1 MPELLRMQMSS
12 GTGIG
17 KRIER
22 GREATLPIDKFRV
35 REAAS
40 QCQFKIVMSAMPV
53 LYFWH
58 MSNGTAVI
66 AGASGLVGEFVLNE
80 LQRSDYT
87 RVIAPVRRPLIGA
100 GRVENVVGGLDQLE
114 QIKLDPGSDLF
125 CALGT
130 TISKA
135 GSQEAFRS
143 VDYELPLKFAKWGK
157 ANGAVCFILV
167 SSVGADAS
175 SSNFCLR
182 TKGELERDL
191 EALAF
196 PSLHIFQPSFLVGP
210 RREQRLGERIGIA
223 IVEAMSFA
231 LIGGLRKYRSMPAER
246 LAKAMVRT
254 AQSRKPGT
262 NRYKFD
268 EIDGLL
274 S

>member
-1 MPELLRMQMSS
+1 MRENTVIVVG
-12 GTGIG
+12 GTGLVGGFLLAELAGGAEYQRVIALARREQPTLGRVEWVIG
-17 KRIER
+17 
-22 GREATLPIDKFRV
+22 G
-35 REAAS
+35 
-40 QCQFKIVMSAMPV
+40 
-53 LYFWH
+53 W
-58 MSNGTAVI
+58 VI
-66 AGASGLVGEFVLNE
+66 AGM
-80 LQRSDYT
+80 DT
-87 RVIAPVRRPLIGA
+87 
-100 GRVENVVGGLDQLE
+100 LE
-114 QIKLDPGSDLF
+114 QTKVETGSHLF
-125 CALGT
+125 CTLGT
-130 TISKA
+130 TIAKV
-135 GSQEAFRS
+135 GSQPAFRT

-167 SSVGADAS
+167 SSVGPDAS
-175 SSNFCLR
+175 SSNFYLR

-223 IVEAMSFA
+223 IAEAMSFA
-231 LIGGLRKYRSMPAER
+231 LIGGLRKYRPMPAER